1 MDRCFAAFIVTNP
14 QIEGV
19 DFDHLRLQKN
29 PPRRGYR
36 SFHHRV
42 PVQPEQPH
50 PPSHCQ
56 RPPLKNREVERE
68 PGLPSHR
75 EGRASNRTRQSAG
88 RHRRPPSP
96 SPKEILEDCSN
107 CIWQNGSC
115 VHPEVPGLAINSIF
129 SVSLL

>member
-14 QIEGV
+14 QIESV

-96 SPKEILEDCSN
+96 SPKEILEESPNLAEWLVCTS
-107 CIWQNGSC
+107 GSTR
-115 VHPEVPGLAINSIF
+115 LATVRP
-129 SVSLL
+129 SVGWCRRV